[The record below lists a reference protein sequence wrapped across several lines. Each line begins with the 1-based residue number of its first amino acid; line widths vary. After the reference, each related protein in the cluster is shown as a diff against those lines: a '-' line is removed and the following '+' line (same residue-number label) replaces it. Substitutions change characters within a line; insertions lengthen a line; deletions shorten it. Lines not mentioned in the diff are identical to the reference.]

1 MISTST
7 LVKQLGSVDHF
18 RELAPSEVDAIVRS
32 GKVSFFNQGKVIFSE
47 EEFGVGLCVLIS
59 GRIQLCVLSPQG
71 QISILAIFEPVIM
84 FNEVA
89 ALDGGSCPATAIA
102 LEDTVIWQ
110 LPSSQV
116 ENLFT
121 QYPKIG
127 LAISRVLARR
137 NRALIRQYQDL
148 SFRSV
153 LGRSAGLLLKL
164 SNSGKNRIDRRK
176 YPNHQLASMI
186 ATIPEGFSRCLRVFR
201 SNQAIHTTNKF
212 IEILNPP
219 HLEEINRVGPHPTTF
234 DN

>member
-1 MISTST
+1 MINTAT
-7 LVKQLGSVDHF
+7 LVNQLGTVEHF
-18 RELAPSEVDAIVRS
+18 RDLTPTEIDSIVRS
-32 GKVSFFNQGKVIFSE
+32 GRVSFFNRDEVIFSE
-47 EEFGVGLCVLIS
+47 EELGVGLCVLIS
-59 GRIQLCVLSPQG
+59 GRIQLCMLSPQG
-71 QISILAIFEPVIM
+71 QISILAIFEPVMM
-84 FNEVA
+84 FNEVS
-89 ALDGGSCPATAIA
+89 ALDGGCCPATAIA
-102 LEDTVIWQ
+102 LEDTVVWK

-127 LAISRVLARR
+127 LAIARVLARR
-137 NRALIRQYQDL
+137 NRALVRQYQDL

-164 SNSGKNRIDRRK
+164 SNSGKNRIDRQK

-201 SNQAIHTTNKF
+201 SNQAIHTTNKI

-219 HLEEINRVGPHPTTF
+219 HLEEINRVGPHPSIF